1 MYGRQPFPYWIV
13 EGLPVTHPR
22 SRSFC
27 GLYEFGVEYLAQLH
41 EIREEASHMKRG
53 PQSQMGRMQE
63 RKSNEQSKADGTAI
77 AAWVVLLFLLTVLCA
92 LPIMIGGVSMPRLSP
107 SAPLFPFSFA
117 GILLSAY
124 VPTLTALIVAGLFS
138 GGGGV
143 RPLLRQIRIWRVG
156 ITWYA
161 LALIG
166 PAILF
171 SLAGLVL
178 LALGGAPPL
187 HWLRFPSLSSFG
199 PGGLTFIIGQL
210 IAGSFGEELG
220 WRGFAQPRLQVR
232 YGALLASILIG
243 TLWSTWHL
251 WPAIT
256 PQGFSLLS
264 PLDAAATYIRL
275 ISTSI
280 IYAWMY
286 NSTRGS
292 LFLVMVAHAGHN
304 IAATVIGV
312 PSNGVYQQ
320 LIVALLYL
328 LAAIAVVLATDVQS
342 LCRSNYS
349 LAQSKDFGS

>member
-1 MYGRQPFPYWIV
+1 
-13 EGLPVTHPR
+13 
-22 SRSFC
+22 
-27 GLYEFGVEYLAQLH
+27 
-41 EIREEASHMKRG
+41 
-53 PQSQMGRMQE
+53 
-63 RKSNEQSKADGTAI
+63 
-77 AAWVVLLFLLTVLCA
+77 
-92 LPIMIGGVSMPRLSP
+92 MPRLSP

-138 GGGGV
+138 GSGGV

-199 PGGLTFIIGQL
+199 PGGLTFFIGQL

-232 YGALLASILIG
+232 YGALWASILIG

-264 PLDAAATYIRL
+264 PVDAAATYIRL

-292 LFLVMVAHAGHN
+292 LFLVIVAHAGHN
-304 IAATVIGV
+304 IAATVIGA
-312 PSNGVYQQ
+312 PSNSVYQQ

>member
-1 MYGRQPFPYWIV
+1 MASMPPINDRVRSRRYGQSCPSLIRD
-13 EGLPVTHPR
+13 

-27 GLYEFGVEYLAQLH
+27 GLAEFGVEYLAQLH
-41 EIREEASHMKRG
+41 EIREEASHLKRG
-53 PQSQMGRMQE
+53 PQSQMERMQE
-63 RKSNEQSKADGTAI
+63 RKSNEQSKANGTAI

-92 LPIMIGGVSMPRLSP
+92 LPIMIGGVRMPRLSP

-138 GGGGV
+138 GSGGV

-178 LALGGAPPL
+178 LALGGEPPL

-199 PGGLTFIIGQL
+199 PGGLTFFIGQL

-232 YGALLASILIG
+232 YGAL
-243 TLWSTWHL
+243 W
-251 WPAIT
+251 
-256 PQGFSLLS
+256 
-264 PLDAAATYIRL
+264 
-275 ISTSI
+275 
-280 IYAWMY
+280 
-286 NSTRGS
+286 
-292 LFLVMVAHAGHN
+292 
-304 IAATVIGV
+304 
-312 PSNGVYQQ
+312 
-320 LIVALLYL
+320 
-328 LAAIAVVLATDVQS
+328 
-342 LCRSNYS
+342 
-349 LAQSKDFGS
+349 